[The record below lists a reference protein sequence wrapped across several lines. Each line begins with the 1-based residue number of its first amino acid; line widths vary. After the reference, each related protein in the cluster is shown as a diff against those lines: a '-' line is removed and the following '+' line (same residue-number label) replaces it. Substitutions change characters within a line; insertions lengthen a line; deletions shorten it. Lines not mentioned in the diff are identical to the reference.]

1 MGGVGKLN
9 LPITLYRINAKTKKW
24 PVRIISHFF
33 DLVLA
38 NAQNIY
44 RDIPRHTQNLRDTK
58 KRFDFEKMFQSP
70 S

>member
-38 NAQNIY
+38 NA
-44 RDIPRHTQNLRDTK
+44 
-58 KRFDFEKMFQSP
+58 
-70 S
+70 